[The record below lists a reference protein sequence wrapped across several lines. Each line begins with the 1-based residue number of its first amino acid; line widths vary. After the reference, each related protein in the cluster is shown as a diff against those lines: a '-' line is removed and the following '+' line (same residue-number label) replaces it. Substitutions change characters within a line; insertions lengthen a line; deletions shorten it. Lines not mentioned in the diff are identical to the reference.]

1 MHHSE
6 IGKLVDIFQE
16 MHVLNEDIY
25 PVKIESYLQ
34 ECGRSGQMSIGLI
47 TDLAKGYL
55 KVEVINSQKDS
66 NTFYIAYFLDKLSS
80 EPVEIFECSHED
92 FSVDSIKSFVRKL
105 ASIDKT
111 DQDVSVLGDSNK
123 IYCKYRIRR
132 NGWMEELNNIM
143 IKNVIR
149 SAKLSPRELL

>member
-6 IGKLVDIFQE
+6 IGKLVDIFQDI
-16 MHVLNEDIY
+16 HVLTEDIY
-25 PVKIESYLQ
+25 PVKIESSLQ
-34 ECGRSGQMSIGLI
+34 DCGRSGQMSIGLI

-66 NTFYIAYFLDKLSS
+66 NTFYISYFLSRSSS
-80 EPVEIFECSHED
+80 EPVEIFECSHDD
-92 FSVDSIKSFVRKL
+92 FHVDSIKSFIRKL
-105 ASIDKT
+105 ATIDKT
-111 DQDVSVLGDSNK
+111 NQDVSVLGDSNE
-123 IYCKYRIRR
+123 IYDEYRIRR

-149 SAKLSPRELL
+149 SNRMSANELL